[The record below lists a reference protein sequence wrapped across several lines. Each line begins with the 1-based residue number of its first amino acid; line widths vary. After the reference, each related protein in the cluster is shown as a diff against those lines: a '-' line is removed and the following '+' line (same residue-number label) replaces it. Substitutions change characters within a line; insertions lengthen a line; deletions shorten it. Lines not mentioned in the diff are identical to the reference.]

1 MPLLDS
7 NVLKLAPDGGTPNFR
22 SAPHNIEAEQG
33 LLGAILVNN
42 DAFYRVS
49 DFLKPEH
56 FFEPIHQTIY
66 ETAGSL
72 IRMGKIATPVTLKTF
87 LPAETDIGGMTVSQ
101 YLARLAA
108 EATTI
113 INAQDY
119 GRTIYDLALRR
130 DLIGI
135 GEDMVNVAYEAPVDF
150 APRAQI
156 EDAERKLYELAE
168 SGRYDGGFQ
177 RFSQAMKV
185 ALDMAANAY
194 QRDGRLSGIASGL
207 RDLDA
212 KMGGL
217 QSSDLIIVAGRPGM
231 GKTALATNMAYNIA
245 KAHRAEVQADGS
257 MKTVNGGIVG
267 FFSCEMSA
275 EQLATRILA
284 EQTSIASSMIRRGG
298 ITETDFEKIRDYS
311 IKLL

>member
-1 MPLLDS
+1 MALPDS
-7 NVLKLAPDGGTPNFR
+7 NVLKLAPDASAPAYR

-49 DFLKPEH
+49 DFLEPRH
-56 FFEPIHQTIY
+56 FFEPLHLTIY
-66 ETAGSL
+66 ETASSL
-72 IRMGKIATPVTLKTF
+72 IRMGKVATPVTLKTF
-87 LPAETDIGGMTVSQ
+87 LPADTDIGGMTIGQ
-101 YLARLAA
+101 FLARLAA

-113 INAQDY
+113 NNAQDY
-119 GRTIYDLALRR
+119 GRTIYELSLRR

-156 EDAERKLYELAE
+156 EDAERKLYELSE

-177 RFSQAMKV
+177 RFAQALTV
-185 ALDMAANAY
+185 AVDMAAKAF
-194 QRDGRLSGIASGL
+194 QRDGKLSGIATGL
-207 RDLDA
+207 RDLDV

-217 QSSDLIIVAGRPGM
+217 QPSDLIIVAGRPGM
-231 GKTALATNMAYNIA
+231 GKTALATNIAYNVA
-245 KAHRAEVQADGS
+245 KAHRAELQADGT

-284 EQTSIASSMIRRGG
+284 EQNSIDR
-298 ITETDFEKIRDYS
+298 K
-311 IKLL
+311 